1 MADIQ
6 KRITDLFSN
15 RDMVA
20 SVISLFSIVLVIWS
34 ALYFLFKL
42 TWQSRKCADLP
53 TKSNTLATEEALL
66 NRPIG
71 NFYIKSAYNC
81 CSLGEYANDYV
92 GTCMMSSIIAQGV
105 RCLDFEIFSIND
117 IPVVA
122 TSTSKSYNEKETYN
136 SVPFS
141 KVIDIISK
149 EAFSK
154 EYAPNAEDPLF
165 IHLRIKSNN
174 VKMFWALNQMIEKI
188 ENVYIGEVDHD
199 SKMKHLKGKVIV
211 IVHNQNKN
219 YLSSGAKPN
228 MLSGSKNFHLYK
240 YDHLQNLSGEEKKEI
255 RKKNEKNAM
264 SMIIPSAG
272 SNPENID
279 INKVIN
285 SECNMIAM
293 RYQKN
298 DPQLVNYNN
307 LFAASAFILK
317 SEVFLEK

>member
-1 MADIQ
+1 M
-6 KRITDLFSN
+6 L
-15 RDMVA
+15 
-20 SVISLFSIVLVIWS
+20 
-34 ALYFLFKL
+34 
-42 TWQSRKCADLP
+42 
-53 TKSNTLATEEALL
+53 
-66 NRPIG
+66 
-71 NFYIKSAYNC
+71 
-81 CSLGEYANDYV
+81 
-92 GTCMMSSIIAQGV
+92 SSIIAQGV

-174 VKMFWALNQMIEKI
+174 VKMFWALNQMIDNI
-188 ENVYIGEVDHD
+188 ENVYIGEVNHD

-228 MLSGSKNFHLYK
+228 MLSGSKNFHLYRHE
-240 YDHLQNLSGEEKKEI
+240 HLQNLSPGEKQEI
-255 RKKNEKNAM
+255 SKKNKNAM
-264 SMIIPSAG
+264 SMIIPSSG

-285 SECNMIAM
+285 SGCNMIAM

-307 LFAASAFILK
+307 LFESSAFILK
-317 SEVFLEK
+317 SEVSVEK